1 MAWTIR
7 RLLGNSKDEK
17 LMQLFLSLTSTVLSG
32 MESLKL
38 LLEDYGRKDQRDI
51 SCFEIERL
59 EQEGD
64 ALVAQI
70 IKQVG
75 EISITSWIGHEM
87 VLRLVHLMD
96 QVLDGSFGIVRTLKI
111 YQLDEINNDMVLL
124 GRVIAEDGVELN
136 AMMQLF
142 CQPRWQ
148 KHTEQ
153 IRLRIEKIS
162 RLEHQADELR
172 AQGLQALWQSGKDDQ
187 PLTQRD
193 MAMLKGSDEIVK
205 ALETITDDV
214 HHVATTIHQNLTA

>member
-17 LMQLFLSLTSTVLSG
+17 LMQLFLSLTKMVLSG
-32 MESLKL
+32 LESLRL
-38 LLEDYGRKDQRDI
+38 LLEDYGRKDQRDS

-64 ALVAQI
+64 VLVAQI
-70 IKQVG
+70 IKQLS
-75 EISITSWIGHEM
+75 EISITSWISHEM
-87 VLRLVHLMD
+87 VLRMVHLMD
-96 QVLDGSFGIVRTLKI
+96 RVLDGSRGVVRTLKI

-124 GRVIAEDGVELN
+124 GRVIAEDGEELS

-148 KHTEQ
+148 KHTAQ
-153 IRLRIEKIS
+153 IRLHIEKIG
-162 RLEHQADELR
+162 RLEQQADDLR
-172 AQGLQALWQSGKDDQ
+172 EQGLLTLWQSGNDEQ

-193 MAMLKGSDEIVK
+193 MAMLKGSDEMVK
-205 ALETITDDV
+205 VLETITDDV
-214 HHVATTIHQNLTA
+214 HHVAATIHQNLSA